1 MEISAVL
8 LTLVFTALF
17 TVIIIFISR
26 TFMYNYMETPPVK
39 MSKCPTRWNF
49 NSSTN
54 MCEPSYETGCLPFNP
69 DVDTLKTV
77 AQKCALANHCA
88 TDWSGVCN

>member
-1 MEISAVL
+1 
-8 LTLVFTALF
+8 
-17 TVIIIFISR
+17 
-26 TFMYNYMETPPVK
+26 
-39 MSKCPTRWNF
+39 
-49 NSSTN
+49 
-54 MCEPSYETGCLPFNP
+54 MCEPSYETVCLPFNP